1 MSDTLNSAPA
11 VRADDALLSVQN
23 LQVYFSVRGATGKGT
38 VHAVEDISFDLRR
51 GETLGLVGE
60 SGSGKSTIANALIRL
75 ENPTA
80 GSIVLDGQ
88 DVAQLGG
95 KKLKALRRRLAM
107 VFQDP
112 FSALNPRQRVGPSIA
127 EPLVVHGLAN
137 GPAGRRARVKELLNL
152 VGLPPHFADRF
163 PHELSGGQR
172 QRVCIARALAGE
184 PDIIILDEAT
194 ASLDVSVQAQIMN
207 LLKRLQRQLG
217 LTYLFV
223 SHDLAAV
230 EYMSHRVLV
239 MYLGRLMEIAPRD
252 ELYRNPAHPYT
263 QALLAAIPLADPVA
277 ERARTRTLLEGEVPS
292 PLNPPSGCVFR
303 TRCPIA
309 IDECADVVPP
319 AVTVAADHHSACIR
333 VPVAQELNGGGS
345 DVAPAAS

>member
-1 MSDTLNSAPA
+1 MSEIRNPEPA
-11 VRADDALLSVQN
+11 EQDNPVLLSVQN
-23 LQVYFSVRGATGKGT
+23 LQVHFTVRGAAGKQT
-38 VHAVEDISFDLRR
+38 VHAVEDISFDLKR

-60 SGSGKSTIANALIRL
+60 SGSGKSTIANALMRL
-75 ENPTA
+75 EDPTS
-80 GSIVLDGQ
+80 GRIMFDGA
-88 DVAQLGG
+88 DVATLRGG
-95 KKLKALRRRLAM
+95 DLKSVRRRLAM

-112 FSALNPRQRVGPSIA
+112 FSALNPRQKIGPSIA
-127 EPLVVHGLAN
+127 EPLVVHGLAE
-137 GPAGRRARVKELLNL
+137 GASARSSRVRELLELVNL
-152 VGLPPHFADRF
+152 PAHFADRF

-172 QRVCIARALAGE
+172 QRVCIARALAGD
-184 PDIIILDEAT
+184 PDIMIFDEAT

-207 LLKRLQRQLG
+207 LLKDLQRRLG

-239 MYLGRLMEIAPRD
+239 MYLGRLMEISSRD
-252 ELYRNPAHPYT
+252 ELYANSAHPYT
-263 QALLAAIPLADPVA
+263 KALLAAIPLADPVA
-277 ERARTRTLLEGEVPS
+277 EKARERTLLEGEVPS

-319 AVTVAADHHSACIR
+319 AVEVGEDHSSACIR
-333 VPVAQELNGGGS
+333 VPVAQEL
-345 DVAPAAS
+345 